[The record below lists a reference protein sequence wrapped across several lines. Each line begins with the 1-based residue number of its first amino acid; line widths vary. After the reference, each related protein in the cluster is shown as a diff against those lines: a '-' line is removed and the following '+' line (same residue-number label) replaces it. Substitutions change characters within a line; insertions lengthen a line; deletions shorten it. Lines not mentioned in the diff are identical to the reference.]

1 MAVNPEIVACKIHPA
16 IGIARVGNSPDQFF
30 VGPEMPGVCDVPA
43 GGYKDAGEP
52 GKGVPPRIKRQAARF
67 RIYGYDRDGNPVREL
82 TASEAT
88 IAWTVHLANKK
99 AEWFEFKGSDGEH
112 GKPTAPPRNKKIK
125 DPKDRKKLIIDP
137 GARTI
142 TGPGQSALFTGG
154 QFMGIPVPLG
164 EIRTEKDGRLLV
176 IGGFGK
182 SGFSDNAPPITDYA
196 NNDGWYD
203 DVSDGPVTAQVTLK
217 GGRQLTAPPS
227 WVIVGP
233 PDFSPP
239 TRHFITFHDIAVEA
253 AINRGFMQPPSSLS
267 FTRDI
272 YPIFARTLD
281 LQWVQEVALTFHGP
295 AARGGNFSATLTR
308 LTNNGPEQLDFRR
321 RIFGKLRNPNATGAA
336 AVEQANGGFMP
347 LLSGDEGATTD
358 EEPGT
363 WHSLTKTRYEMM
375 RRWAEGEF
383 KADWKGEPKP
393 ARKITPEG
401 LDRAALENC
410 SGGPFF
416 PGIEAGWLLRNPSV
430 YSEPF
435 RFDHKQLEAGDVT
448 KRSALP
454 WQADFFECKEHWWP
468 AQRPD
473 EVLTLAN
480 YNRLKELDQK
490 LAKLDPKSAAF
501 KKLKAQMDDL
511 WHQRAPWARG
521 LPEEEPEGDRA
532 MVNDWHRLGILVSQT
547 KDGAP
552 LLLNGQ
558 PQVVETERDETLK
571 EKA

>member
-1 MAVNPEIVACKIHPA
+1 MATIETVKIHPA

-30 VGPEMPGVCDVPA
+30 VGPEMPGVCDVPP

-52 GKGVPPRIKRQAARF
+52 AKGIPPRIKRQAVRF
-67 RIYGYDRDGNPVREL
+67 RIFGYDRDGKVVGEL

-88 IAWTVHLANKK
+88 ITWTVHLANKK
-99 AEWFEFKGSDGEH
+99 AESFEFKGSDGEH
-112 GKPTAPPRNKKIK
+112 GKPKAPPRNKKI
-125 DPKDRKKLIIDP
+125 KDRKKLIIDP
-137 GARTI
+137 GPRTI
-142 TGPGQSALFTGG
+142 SGAGKSALFTGG
-154 QFMGIPVPLG
+154 SFMGIQVPLG

-182 SGFSDNAPPITDYA
+182 SGTSDKALPIKDYA

-217 GGRQLTAPPS
+217 DGRQMKATPS

-239 TRHFITFHDIAVEA
+239 TRHFVTLHDIAIEA
-253 AINRGFMQPPSSLS
+253 AISRGFMKPQARPS
-267 FTRDI
+267 FTQDI
-272 YPIFARTLD
+272 YPILARAMD
-281 LQWVQEVALTFHGP
+281 LQWVQERALEGHGP
-295 AARGGNFSATLTR
+295 EERGDFSKKLAKLAS
-308 LTNNGPEQLDFRR
+308 NGPEHKESRQRIFRR
-321 RIFGKLRNPNATGAA
+321 LRNPNATGAA
-336 AVEQANGGFMP
+336 AVQQATEFFMP
-347 LLSGDEGATTD
+347 LLSGDEGDKAD
-358 EEPGT
+358 EKPGT
-363 WHSLTKTRYEMM
+363 WLSITKTRYEMM

-383 KADWKGEPKP
+383 EADWKGEPVP
-393 ARKITPEG
+393 IRKVTPDG

-410 SGGPFF
+410 SGGPFY
-416 PGIEAGWLLRNPSV
+416 PGLEAGWIMRNVSV

-435 RFDHKQLEAGDVT
+435 RFDHPQLAAGDVT
-448 KRSALP
+448 KRMALP
-454 WQADFFECKEHWWP
+454 WQADFFECQNDWWP

-480 YNRLKELDQK
+480 FTRIKDLDQQ

-501 KKLKAQMDDL
+501 QNLRAQRDGL
-511 WHQRAPWARG
+511 WRQRVKWARG
-521 LPEEEPEGDRA
+521 LPEEVGKRE
-532 MVNDWHRLGILVSQT
+532 MVDKWHRLGFLVNQT

-558 PQVVETERDETLK
+558 SQVVETERDAALK
-571 EKA
+571 EQA